1 MVTFSGWG
9 RAPPVL
15 FAFWHWRCRLV
26 SDAKAQWSG
35 RGVLFSDPA
44 GERLGKEVRE
54 PLEPKR

>member
-1 MVTFSGWG
+1 LGACAARFVC
-9 RAPPVL
+9 L
-15 FAFWHWRCRLV
+15 WHWRCRLV